1 MGNGWQYGPMD
12 DGGISNGVWGFI
24 MMGMF
29 FLFVALAIIAISRM
43 RHQRGYLNHGSYNAH
58 HQFEVSGQAV
68 EMLQTRF
75 ASGEI
80 SNDEYTKALDLL
92 KGKK

>member
-1 MGNGWQYGPMD
+1 MD
-12 DGGISNGVWGFI
+12 DGGMSNGVWGFI

>member
-1 MGNGWQYGPMD
+1 MD
-12 DGGISNGVWGFI
+12 DGGMSNGVWGFI

-80 SNDEYTKALDLL
+80 SNDEYTKALDFL

>member
-1 MGNGWQYGPMD
+1 MD